1 MKKHQ
6 RSVII
11 PTATTT
17 RQLYKDR
24 PIFSDDGPIWEPDGI
39 EQVCYEVSLD
49 LAAVEEMA
57 RRAAANDGQ
66 VANAGPLRVRV
77 LKRVPVALGNDK
89 APGAAYNAASR

>member
-1 MKKHQ
+1 MKKRQ

-11 PTATTT
+11 PTATTI
-17 RQLYKDR
+17 RELYKDR

-57 RRAAANDGQ
+57 RRAADNAGQ

-77 LKRVPVALGNDK
+77 LSRARPAPDGDK
-89 APGAAYNAASR
+89 FIGAA